1 MYLEIH
7 FIVNCESA
15 QNDNIQINTCQ
26 EEPSTQTSGFYM
38 ELMESQ
44 YKTPL
49 NIYMNKLKKQPSFE
63 CDVDYGVPKHNRFSF
78 LVDCNWFGV
87 VCT

>member
-44 YKTPL
+44 YQNTAEH
-49 NIYMNKLKKQPSFE
+49 IYEQAQEATLF
-63 CDVDYGVPKHNRFSF
+63 
-78 LVDCNWFGV
+78 
-87 VCT
+87 

>member
-15 QNDNIQINTCQ
+15 ENDNIQSNPCQ

-44 YKTPL
+44 YQNTAEH
-49 NIYMNKLKKQPSFE
+49 IYEQA
-63 CDVDYGVPKHNRFSF
+63 
-78 LVDCNWFGV
+78 
-87 VCT
+87 

>member
-15 QNDNIQINTCQ
+15 QNDNIQIKTHQ
-26 EEPSTQTSGFYM
+26 EEPSTQMSGFYM

-44 YKTPL
+44 YQNTAEHL
-49 NIYMNKLKKQPSFE
+49 YEQA
-63 CDVDYGVPKHNRFSF
+63 
-78 LVDCNWFGV
+78 
-87 VCT
+87 